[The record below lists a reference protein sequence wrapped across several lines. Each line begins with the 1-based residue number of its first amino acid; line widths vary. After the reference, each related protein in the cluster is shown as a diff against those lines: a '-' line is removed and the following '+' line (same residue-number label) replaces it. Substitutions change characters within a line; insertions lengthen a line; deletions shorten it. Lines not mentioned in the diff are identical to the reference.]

1 MGRFRYQ
8 CARFA
13 ILIVF
18 VSYVVMAN
26 YVETPKSAKR
36 RGISLLRVG
45 KRYGESFYPWNIQTE
60 EKRLKTLVTFPRIGR
75 SPHPSGGAAGGA
87 FDDQDGKRSDA
98 NGQNGMW
105 FGPRI
110 GRTLQDEEPAAQM
123 LAPSSGTSPWITAVR
138 DEQEKSRQL
147 SISPYSDGHLFEY
160 LDYD

>member
-45 KRYGESFYPWNIQTE
+45 KRYGESFYPWNIQTANCTE
-60 EKRLKTLVTFPRIGR
+60 NQKTSTKLPM
-75 SPHPSGGAAGGA
+75 AATGHN
-87 FDDQDGKRSDA
+87 S
-98 NGQNGMW
+98 M
-105 FGPRI
+105 
-110 GRTLQDEEPAAQM
+110 
-123 LAPSSGTSPWITAVR
+123 V
-138 DEQEKSRQL
+138 
-147 SISPYSDGHLFEY
+147 ISNELFHLFKCV
-160 LDYD
+160 

>member
-1 MGRFRYQ
+1 MGRFRHQ
-8 CARFA
+8 CAKFA

-18 VSYVVMAN
+18 VSYAVMAT

-36 RGISLLRVG
+36 RGISLFRVG
-45 KRYGESFYPWNIQTE
+45 KRYGDSFYPWNIQTE

-75 SPHPSGGAAGGA
+75 SPEQATSGGAIGAA
-87 FDDQDGKRSDA
+87 FDDPEGKRSDA

-110 GRTLQDEEPAAQM
+110 GRTLHDDEPGSM
-123 LAPSSGTSPWITAVR
+123 APSSGTSPWITAVR
-138 DEQEKSRQL
+138 DAQEKSRKP
-147 SISPYSDGHLFEY
+147 SSSPYNDGYLLEY